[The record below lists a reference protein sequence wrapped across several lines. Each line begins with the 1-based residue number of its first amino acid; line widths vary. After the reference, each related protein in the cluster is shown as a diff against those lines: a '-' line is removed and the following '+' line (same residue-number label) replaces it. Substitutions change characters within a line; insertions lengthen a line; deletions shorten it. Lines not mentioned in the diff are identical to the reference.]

1 MALDIIWFLSVSNI
15 YGSNYDIIGDRKY
28 FKRKT
33 QEETY

>member
-1 MALDIIWFLSVSNI
+1 MASFSLSNI